1 MLIVLTVLLLEANC
15 FIAQL
20 VVLKMSWKIV
30 FVLNI
35 EVLSH
40 FLFINL
46 QSTKKVSV
54 HSVFNLL
61 LLGKLI

>member
-1 MLIVLTVLLLEANC
+1 MLLEANC

-30 FVLNI
+30 FVINK
-35 EVLSH
+35 EVLSQ
-40 FLFINL
+40 LLLIGL
-46 QSTKKVSV
+46 QSTKKVTTTLSV
-54 HSVFNLL
+54 HSAFNIL